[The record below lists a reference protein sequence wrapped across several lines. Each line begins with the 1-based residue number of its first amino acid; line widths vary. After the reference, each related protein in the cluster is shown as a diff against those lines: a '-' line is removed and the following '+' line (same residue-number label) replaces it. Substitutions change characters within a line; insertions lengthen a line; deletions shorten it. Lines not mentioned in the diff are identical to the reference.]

1 MTVRPADVL
10 TMLPRLHEVGRIQHQ
25 QDMRSSTQLHLQGEQ
40 VQRKS
45 TRDRQLVGQ
54 SSTAE
59 RGTISGDG
67 GHKESGRDQEQKQ
80 HAAVE
85 LPMKSVS
92 KSARQKGLGERLDL
106 RL

>member
-25 QDMRSSTQLHLQGEQ
+25 QDMRSSTQQQLQGEQ
-40 VQRKS
+40 LQRKS
-45 TRDRQLVGQ
+45 TRDRQQVGQ
-54 SSTAE
+54 SSAAK

-67 GHKESGRDQEQKQ
+67 GHKEPGHDQEHGQ
-80 HAAVE
+80 HSSSESHEKTVTE
-85 LPMKSVS
+85 
-92 KSARQKGLGERLDL
+92 SALQKGLGGRLDL